1 MDVKRDWSKLLQPV
15 LLPLAFVVGIGSFI
29 LVADGK
35 TKKTTKPAPD
45 APPPSILMIGDS
57 LSVGKFGEAVQ
68 MHLALKH
75 RVAAYA
81 SCGSSPEHWLAG
93 EQVFVTKCGYR
104 QRTSDSDIFTDGGNG
119 HAPRPTRTPKLADL
133 VRKHKPTILV
143 IQLGT
148 NWMDRNLSDEQ
159 MSEYLNRMVD
169 EARRGTVEKIVWI
182 APPDSSRLRKTQG
195 RVHQLIRRAATRK
208 GFEVIDS
215 RNVTHYVMGKTGGD
229 GIHYNS
235 ESSEAWA
242 RAIQRDLDA
251 KLAMGVREK
260 KFSQLTPDA
269 PGNKKGGG
277 GVPPANQKPWGRA
290 RTPAT
295 TLPGSCIH

>member
-1 MDVKRDWSKLLQPV
+1 MRAERDWSKLLQPV
-15 LLPLAFVVGIGSFI
+15 LLPLAFVLGIGSFI

-35 TKKTTKPAPD
+35 TKKPSKPPPD

-57 LSVGKFGEAVQ
+57 LSVGKFGEVIQ

-93 EQVFVTKCGYR
+93 EPDFVTKCGYR
-104 QRTSDSDIFTDGGNG
+104 QRTSDSDVFTDWVNG

-133 VRKHKPTILV
+133 VRKHKPTVLV
-143 IQLGT
+143 VQLGT

-159 MSEYLNRMVD
+159 MTEYLSRFVE

-182 APPDSSRLRKTQG
+182 APPDSARLRKVQG
-195 RVHQLIRRAATRK
+195 RVHQLLRRVASRK
-208 GFEVIDS
+208 NFDIIDS
-215 RNVTHYVMGKTGGD
+215 RSVTHYVMGKTGGD

-235 ESSEAWA
+235 EASEAWA
-242 RAIQRDLDA
+242 RAIQRDLDLKIA
-251 KLAMGVREK
+251 LSRRETKLSS
-260 KFSQLTPDA
+260 FSRDDGA
-269 PGNKKGGG
+269 AGN
-277 GVPPANQKPWGRA
+277 
-290 RTPAT
+290 
-295 TLPGSCIH
+295 

>member
-1 MDVKRDWSKLLQPV
+1 MAAKRDWSKLLQPL
-15 LLPLAFVVGIGSFI
+15 LLPLAFVVGVGSFI

-35 TKKTTKPAPD
+35 TKKNVKLAPD

-57 LSVGKFGEAVQ
+57 LSVGKFGEVVQ

-93 EQVFVTKCGYR
+93 EPDFVTKCGYR
-104 QRTSDSDIFTDGGNG
+104 QRTSDSDIFSDWVNG
-119 HAPRPTRTPKLADL
+119 HAPRPVQTPKLANL
-133 VRKHKPTILV
+133 VRKHKPTV
-143 IQLGT
+143 VVVQLGT

-159 MSEYLNRMVD
+159 INDYLGRFVD
-169 EARRGTVEKIVWI
+169 EARRSGTVEKIVWI

-195 RVHQLIRRAATRK
+195 RIHQLIRRAASRK
-208 GFEVIDS
+208 GFDVIDS
-215 RNVTHYVMGKTGGD
+215 RNVTHYVTGKTGGD

-242 RAIQRDLDA
+242 RGIQRELDVKVA
-251 KLAMGVREK
+251 LTRRETKLSSFQRD
-260 KFSQLTPDA
+260 DA
-269 PGNKKGGG
+269 
-277 GVPPANQKPWGRA
+277 A
-290 RTPAT
+290 RN
-295 TLPGSCIH
+295 

>member
-1 MDVKRDWSKLLQPV
+1 MGVKRDWSKLLQPL
-15 LLPLAFVVGIGSFI
+15 LLPLAFIIGIGSFI
-29 LVADGK
+29 LVAEGRP
-35 TKKTTKPAPD
+35 KKSARPAVPD

-57 LSVGKFGEAVQ
+57 LSVGRFGEVLQ

-93 EQVFVTKCGYR
+93 EPDFITKCGYR

-119 HAPRPTRTPKLADL
+119 RAPRPTRTPKLADL

-143 IQLGT
+143 VQLGT

-159 MSEYLNRMVD
+159 MSDYLSRMVD
-169 EARRGTVEKIVWI
+169 EARRGPVEKIVWI
-182 APPDSSRLRKTQG
+182 APPDSSRLRRTQG
-195 RVHQLIRRAATRK
+195 RVHQIIRRAAARK
-208 GFEVIDS
+208 KFDVIDS

-242 RAIQRDLDA
+242 RAIQRDLDIKIA
-251 KLAMGVREK
+251 LTRRENKLSSFKRDEA
-260 KFSQLTPDA
+260 A
-269 PGNKKGGG
+269 GN
-277 GVPPANQKPWGRA
+277 
-290 RTPAT
+290 
-295 TLPGSCIH
+295 

>member
-1 MDVKRDWSKLLQPV
+1 MRVKKDWSKLLQPV
-15 LLPLAFVVGIGSFI
+15 LLPLAFVLGIGSFI

-35 TKKTTKPAPD
+35 TKKSSKSSGPD

-57 LSVGKFGEAVQ
+57 LSVGRFGEMVQ

-81 SCGSSPEHWLAG
+81 SCGSSPEHWLAS
-93 EQVFVTKCGYR
+93 EPAFVTKCGYR
-104 QRTSDSDIFTDGGNG
+104 QRTSDSDIFTDWVNG
-119 HAPRPTRTPKLADL
+119 RAPRPTRTPKLADL

-159 MSEYLNRMVD
+159 MSEYLSRLVD
-169 EARRGTVEKIVWI
+169 EARQGPVEKIVWI
-182 APPDSSRLRKTQG
+182 APPDSARLRKTQG
-195 RVHQLIRRAATRK
+195 RVHQVIRRAAARK
-208 GFEVIDS
+208 KFDVIDS
-215 RNVTHYVMGKTGGD
+215 RNVTHYVTGKTGGD

-242 RAIQRDLDA
+242 RAIQRDLDIKIA
-251 KLAMGVREK
+251 LTRRETKLSSFTRDDGA
-260 KFSQLTPDA
+260 A
-269 PGNKKGGG
+269 GN
-277 GVPPANQKPWGRA
+277 
-290 RTPAT
+290 
-295 TLPGSCIH
+295 

>member
-1 MDVKRDWSKLLQPV
+1 MDGKKDWSRLLQPL
-15 LLPLAFVVGIGSFI
+15 LLPLALVVGIGSFI

-35 TKKTTKPAPD
+35 TKRNSKAPPD

-57 LSVGKFGEAVQ
+57 LSVGKFGEVVQ

-93 EQVFVTKCGYR
+93 EPDFITKCGYR
-104 QRTSDSDIFTDGGNG
+104 QRTSDSDIYNDWVNG

-133 VRKHKPTILV
+133 VRKHRPTILV
-143 IQLGT
+143 VQLGT
-148 NWMDRNLSDEQ
+148 NWMDRNLSEEQ
-159 MSEYLNRMVD
+159 MTEYLNRLVD

-182 APPDSSRLRKTQG
+182 APPDSSRLRKVQG
-195 RVHQLIRRAATRK
+195 RVHQLLRRVAARK
-208 GFEVIDS
+208 NFDIIDS

-235 ESSEAWA
+235 EASEAWA
-242 RAIQRDLDA
+242 HAIQRDLDIKIA
-251 KLAMGVREK
+251 LTRRENKLSSFQREDG
-260 KFSQLTPDA
+260 SQ
-269 PGNKKGGG
+269 N
-277 GVPPANQKPWGRA
+277 
-290 RTPAT
+290 
-295 TLPGSCIH
+295 

>member
-1 MDVKRDWSKLLQPV
+1 MDVKRDWSRLLQPV
-15 LLPLAFVVGIGSFI
+15 LLPLAFIVGIGSFI

-35 TKKTTKPAPD
+35 TKKTTKPPPD

-57 LSVGKFGEAVQ
+57 LSVGKFGEAIQ

-93 EQVFVTKCGYR
+93 EPDFVTKCGYR
-104 QRTSDSDIFTDGGNG
+104 QRTSDSDIFTDWVNG
-119 HAPRPTRTPKLADL
+119 RAPRPTRTPKLADL
-133 VRKHKPTILV
+133 VRKHKATILV
-143 IQLGT
+143 VQLGT

-159 MSEYLNRMVD
+159 MSDYLGRFMD
-169 EARRGTVEKIVWI
+169 EARRSGTVEKIVWI
-182 APPDSSRLRKTQG
+182 APPDSSRLRRTQG
-195 RVHQLIRRAATRK
+195 RVHQIIRRAALRK
-208 GFEVIDS
+208 KFDVIDS

-242 RAIQRDLDA
+242 RAIQRDLDMKIA
-251 KLAMGVREK
+251 LTRRETKLSSFQRDDGA
-260 KFSQLTPDA
+260 Q
-269 PGNKKGGG
+269 N
-277 GVPPANQKPWGRA
+277 
-290 RTPAT
+290 
-295 TLPGSCIH
+295 

>member
-1 MDVKRDWSKLLQPV
+1 MHAKRDWSKLLQPI
-15 LLPLAFVVGIGSFI
+15 LLPVAFLLGLGSFI

-35 TKKTTKPAPD
+35 TKKSAKPLAPD
-45 APPPSILMIGDS
+45 APPPSVLMIGDS
-57 LSVGKFGEAVQ
+57 LSVGKFGEVIQ

-81 SCGSSPEHWLAG
+81 SCGSSPEHWLTG
-93 EQVFVTKCGYR
+93 EPDFITKCGYR
-104 QRTSDSDIFTDGGNG
+104 QRTSDSDVFTDWVNG
-119 HAPRPTRTPKLADL
+119 RAPRPTRTPKLADL
-133 VRKHKPTILV
+133 VRKHKPTVLV
-143 IQLGT
+143 VQLGT

-159 MSEYLNRMVD
+159 MNEYLSRLVD

-195 RVHQLIRRAATRK
+195 RVHQIILRASARK
-208 GFEVIDS
+208 KFDVIDS
-215 RNVTHYVMGKTGGD
+215 RNVTHYVMSKTGGD

-251 KLAMGVREK
+251 KLAIGVREK
-260 KFSQLTPDA
+260 KFSQLTRDDA
-269 PGNKKGGG
+269 
-277 GVPPANQKPWGRA
+277 AN
-290 RTPAT
+290 
-295 TLPGSCIH
+295 

>member
-1 MDVKRDWSKLLQPV
+1 MRVKRDWSKLLQPI
-15 LLPLAFVVGIGSFI
+15 LLPLAFVLGIGSFI

-35 TKKTTKPAPD
+35 TKKPSKPSAPD

-57 LSVGKFGEAVQ
+57 LSCGKFGEAVQ
-68 MHLALKH
+68 MHLALRH

-93 EQVFVTKCGYR
+93 EPDFVTKCGYR
-104 QRTSDSDIFTDGGNG
+104 QRTSDSDISTDWVNG
-119 HAPRPTRTPKLADL
+119 RAPRPTRTPKLADL

-143 IQLGT
+143 VQLGT

-159 MSEYLNRMVD
+159 MNEYLSRFVD
-169 EARRGTVEKIVWI
+169 EARHGTVEKIVWI

-195 RVHQLIRRAATRK
+195 RIHQILRRAAARK
-208 GFEVIDS
+208 NFDIIDS

-242 RAIQRDLDA
+242 RAIQHDLDIKIA
-251 KLAMGVREK
+251 LTRRENKLSS
-260 KFSQLTPDA
+260 FSRDDGSA
-269 PGNKKGGG
+269 GN
-277 GVPPANQKPWGRA
+277 
-290 RTPAT
+290 
-295 TLPGSCIH
+295 

>member
-1 MDVKRDWSKLLQPV
+1 MRAEREWSKLLQPV
-15 LLPLAFVVGIGSFI
+15 LLPLAFVLGIGSFI

-35 TKKTTKPAPD
+35 TKKSSKPPPD

-57 LSVGKFGEAVQ
+57 LSVGKFGEVIQ

-93 EQVFVTKCGYR
+93 EPDFITKCGYR
-104 QRTSDSDIFTDGGNG
+104 QRTSDSDVFTDWVNG
-119 HAPRPTRTPKLADL
+119 RAPRPTRTPKLADL
-133 VRKHKPTILV
+133 VRKHKPTVLV
-143 IQLGT
+143 VQLGT

-159 MSEYLNRMVD
+159 MTEYLSRFVE

-182 APPDSSRLRKTQG
+182 APPDSARLRKVQG
-195 RVHQLIRRAATRK
+195 RVHQLLRRVAARK
-208 GFEVIDS
+208 NFEIIDS

-242 RAIQRDLDA
+242 RAIQRDLDLKIA
-251 KLAMGVREK
+251 LSRRETKLSS
-260 KFSQLTPDA
+260 FSRDDGST
-269 PGNKKGGG
+269 GN
-277 GVPPANQKPWGRA
+277 
-290 RTPAT
+290 
-295 TLPGSCIH
+295 

>member
-1 MDVKRDWSKLLQPV
+1 MDAKKDWSKLLQPI
-15 LLPLAFVVGIGSFI
+15 LLPLAFVLGIGSFI

-35 TKKTTKPAPD
+35 TKKSAKPPPD

-57 LSVGKFGEAVQ
+57 LSVGKFGEVVQ
-68 MHLALKH
+68 AHLARNH

-93 EQVFVTKCGYR
+93 EPDFITKCGYR
-104 QRTSDSDIFTDGGNG
+104 QVTSDSTVLTDWVNG
-119 HAPRPTRTPKLADL
+119 RPPRPTRTPKLADL

-143 IQLGT
+143 VQLGT

-159 MSEYLNRMVD
+159 MSEYLSRFVE

-182 APPDSSRLRKTQG
+182 APPDSSRLRKVQG
-195 RVHQLIRRAATRK
+195 RVHQILRRAATRK
-208 GFEVIDS
+208 NFEIIDS

-242 RAIQRDLDA
+242 HAIQRDLDA
-251 KLAMGVREK
+251 KLAISVREK
-260 KFSQLTPDA
+260 KFSQLTRDES
-269 PGNKKGGG
+269 
-277 GVPPANQKPWGRA
+277 AN
-290 RTPAT
+290 
-295 TLPGSCIH
+295 